1 MRRLLALVL
10 LLQALHVELAQAAHH
25 PLLELVV
32 SAPFLEMH
40 SGPGRGFPVVYVV
53 GRDEVLTVLYS
64 RTDWYKVRA
73 AHGEEGWARREDL
86 VRTKLPSGEP
96 APIPPYPEFSTH
108 RWEIGAGYG
117 VYNRQNLVTAYV
129 DYGITDSIDIEVVLQ
144 QAFGTLD
151 NRIIG
156 IDRPA
161 PYVHPGVEVVLAH
174 RRHRHRLPA
183 HQGEGAAGAAR
194 EQQPDGLCVAR
205 SPRIHHPTIHVA
217 RRLAPLR
224 RLQQPECL

>member
-1 MRRLLALVL
+1 MSNWRRLRTTGFWSWSCPRRSWKCTPV
-10 LLQALHVELAQAAHH
+10 
-25 PLLELVV
+25 
-32 SAPFLEMH
+32 
-40 SGPGRGFPVVYVV
+40 PGRGFPVVYVV

-96 APIPPYPEFSTH
+96 APIPPYPDFLTH

-129 DYGITDSIDIEVVLQ
+129 DYGITDSIDVEAVLQ

-151 NRIIG
+151 NRVIG
-156 IDRPA
+156 TDRPA
-161 PYVHPGVEVVLAH
+161 PHVHPGVEVVLAH
-174 RRHRHRLPA
+174 RKHRHRLPA
-183 HQGEGAAGAAR
+183 HHRRRCRRRRSRATTSLPMCRSEPADSSPDASCGAPIGATT
-194 EQQPDGLCVAR
+194 
-205 SPRIHHPTIHVA
+205 SSSTT
-217 RRLAPLR
+217 
-224 RLQQPECL
+224 